1 MYSLISDKVYNV
13 YKLYSLGYNRF
24 WESIAS
30 QGIYAMSNA
39 KALRG
44 IGITS
49 FADKKELPH
58 RDISI

>member
-1 MYSLISDKVYNV
+1 MYSLVSDKVYSV
-13 YKLYSLGYNRF
+13 YKLYFLGYNKF
-24 WESIAS
+24 WKRIAS

-39 KALRG
+39 KALGG

-58 RDISI
+58 LDISI

>member
-1 MYSLISDKVYNV
+1 MYSLISDKIYNI
-13 YKLYSLGYNRF
+13 YKLYPLGYNRF
-24 WESIAS
+24 WKSIAS

-44 IGITS
+44 IGIT

-58 RDISI
+58 LDISI